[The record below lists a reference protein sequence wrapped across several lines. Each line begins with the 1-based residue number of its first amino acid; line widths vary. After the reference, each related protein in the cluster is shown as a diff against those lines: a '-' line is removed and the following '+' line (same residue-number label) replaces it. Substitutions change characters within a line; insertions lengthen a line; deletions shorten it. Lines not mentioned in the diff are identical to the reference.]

1 MFPEAHSAVLLR
13 GKIRLWMFINDKT
26 FQCSSLGKRRE
37 EGRVR
42 KRSKSEH
49 GRREEG
55 KEEEGIKRDRERQTG
70 GGPCVH
76 MCE

>member
-1 MFPEAHSAVLLR
+1 MFPEAHSAALLR

-26 FQCSSLGKRRE
+26 FQCSSLGERRE

-49 GRREEG
+49 GRGEEG
-55 KEEEGIKRDRERQTG
+55 EEEEGIKRDRERQTG
-70 GGPCVH
+70 GGT
-76 MCE
+76 MCTHV

>member
-1 MFPEAHSAVLLR
+1 MFT
-13 GKIRLWMFINDKT
+13 NDKT

-49 GRREEG
+49 EGGR
-55 KEEEGIKRDRERQTG
+55 KERRKKGSRDTERWG
-70 GGPCVH
+70 G
-76 MCE
+76 MCTHV

>member
-26 FQCSSLGKRRE
+26 FQCSSLGKRE

-42 KRSKSEH
+42 KRKTEH

-55 KEEEGIKRDRERQTG
+55 EEEEGIKRNRE
-70 GGPCVH
+70 GPCVH